1 MKFSG
6 ATVSSRGRW
15 GRLGAWFAHH
25 RRVASSSLG
34 SLLASPVAS
43 LMTWLVIGIAL
54 ALPAILYVLLQ
65 NLATLSEQGVSTHR
79 ASLFLVPDA
88 SVEVAQQLAHDIG
101 QQEGVEKTVFISA
114 TDALA
119 EFQEKSGFG
128 ALLHSLEHNPLP
140 HLIEV
145 ILATKDPLV
154 ISRMGDGWQAKPLI
168 ARVSLDQ
175 QWLERLSA
183 LLSFGKRLVG
193 ALGLV
198 LSAGAVL
205 IMGSIIRL
213 TILNRREEIEIVKL
227 FGGTNAFVRRP
238 FLYSGFWYGL
248 GGALSALLLVQ
259 GSVLLLVAP
268 MKLVTHSYGSAFVLQ
283 GLDWVATLVL
293 CGTGILLGVLGAVL
307 AVGRHLSEIRPQ

>member
-1 MKFSG
+1 MKSSG
-6 ATVSSRGRW
+6 ATVTSLGRW
-15 GRLGAWFAHH
+15 GLLGAWFAQH

-34 SLLASPVAS
+34 SLLVSPVAS

-65 NLATLSEQGVSTHR
+65 NLATLSGQGVSSHR

-88 SVEVAQQLAHDIG
+88 RIEVAQQLAHAIG
-101 QQEGVEKTVFISA
+101 QQDGVEKTVFVSA

-128 ALLHSLEHNPLP
+128 ELLHSLEHNPLP

-145 ILATKDPLV
+145 TLATREPLV
-154 ISRMGDGWQAKPLI
+154 ISRMVDGWQAQHLI
-168 ARVSLDQ
+168 ARISLDQ

-198 LSAGAVL
+198 LSASAVL

-248 GGALSALLLVQ
+248 GGALCALLLVQ
-259 GSVLLLVAP
+259 ASVLFLGTP
-268 MKLVTHSYGSAFVLQ
+268 MQLVTHSYGSAFVLQ
-283 GLDWVATLVL
+283 GLDWSATLVL
-293 CGTGILLGVLGAVL
+293 LGTGILLGVLGAVL